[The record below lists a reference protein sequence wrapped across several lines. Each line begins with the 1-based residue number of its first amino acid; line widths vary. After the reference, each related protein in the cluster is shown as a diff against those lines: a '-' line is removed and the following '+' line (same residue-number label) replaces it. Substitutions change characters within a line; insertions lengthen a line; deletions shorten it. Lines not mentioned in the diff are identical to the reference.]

1 MSEWDQFR
9 NVDDEWSQFRSV
21 ETPVRSKDE
30 VTKAFGSMPEG
41 VRLHL
46 KRQAVGGQQI
56 GSDIGRFV
64 SGEMGQ
70 EYSPYR
76 KELERRRLEL
86 EKETKEAPL
95 GTRLGD
101 IGAGVLEFGAIPM
114 PIKGGTLSR
123 MLWNATTGA
132 GFGALEPQESGYKRG
147 IAAGEGA
154 MMGAFVPE
162 ILSKIPSVGAG
173 IRGMVSPG
181 YAGSRYMSREFPGM
195 NLPEEVGG
203 RWSNVPQESKLSEV
217 PEGFMY
223 ESPERVGPVPEPFF
237 SSGVKPTV
245 GYVTNNPELRQ
256 LETLQRLKPGSKLQF
271 SARDLENQLAV
282 QRGVQE
288 RSITQAEENAAKAQ
302 LNRVTGPMRE
312 KAYEDIRTLGMQDEA
327 AQPLREEIERI
338 KTAEGTRANPNARK
352 IALETEKYGLGVGH
366 PEFPEGYPGGP
377 APEDLYQARKSI
389 NDSLKKTGI
398 NLSDRD
404 IATQSARVE
413 AMAMKEAIDQGM
425 NFASAGSWQK
435 YLDEYIKGIAPITEG
450 RAFRSILDLARN
462 VKKLPGEDVRP
473 ITPYMMRRGA
483 SDLTTQEMGKETID
497 LLSPQNRR
505 FANEAADALDAM
517 ENAQIGVRGT
527 AGSPTAEFG
536 SLLANEVVNRA
547 AAGTPGG
554 KLALDLV
561 AMLGQSRG
569 SRILN
574 EALLDPNKMQG
585 LLRMYHQGQAPT
597 WLGEAASRAGAYVP
611 EMYKRKFGAK

>member
-1 MSEWDQFR
+1 MGGSQAMSSIDWTF
-9 NVDDEWSQFRSV
+9 DEPAQDWSF
-21 ETPVRSKDE
+21 DE
-30 VTKAFGSMPEG
+30 SPIPMNKAFGSMPEG
-41 VRLHL
+41 VKLHL
-46 KRQAVGGQQI
+46 KRQAVGAQQI
-56 GSDIGRFV
+56 GSDIGRFI
-64 SGEMGQ
+64 SGEIGQ

-76 KELERRRLEL
+76 QELERRRLQL

-95 GTRLGD
+95 GTKYGD
-101 IGAGVLEFGAIPM
+101 IAAGALEFGAIPM
-114 PIKGGTLSR
+114 PMKGGSLAR
-123 MLWNATTGA
+123 MAWNAVTGA

-154 MMGAFVPE
+154 MLGAFAPE
-162 ILSKIPSVGAG
+162 IMSRIPSVGAG
-173 IRGMVSPG
+173 IRGIVSPN
-181 YAGSRYMSREFPGM
+181 YAGARYAAQEFPGM

-203 RWSNVPQESKLSEV
+203 RWSNVPK
-217 PEGFMY
+217 EGEM
-223 ESPERVGPVPEPFF
+223 GPVTEPFF
-237 SSGVKPTV
+237 HSGAKPTV
-245 GYVTNNPELRQ
+245 GYVTSSPELRQ

-271 SARDLENQLAV
+271 AARDLENQLAV

-302 LNRVTGPMRE
+302 LNRVTDPMRE
-312 KAYEDIRTLGMQDEA
+312 KAYENIRTLGMQDEA

-377 APEDLYQARKSI
+377 SPEDLYQARKNI
-389 NDSLKKTGI
+389 NDSLKKTGV
-398 NLSDRD
+398 NLSKQD

-450 RAFRSILDLARN
+450 KAFRSILDLARN
-462 VKKLPGEDVRP
+462 VKKLPGEDIRP

-497 LLSPQNRR
+497 LLTPQNRR
-505 FANEAADALDAM
+505 FVNEAADALDAM

-527 AGSPTAEFG
+527 AGPATAEYG
-536 SLLANEVVNRA
+536 SLIANEIVNRA
-547 AAGTPGG
+547 ASNTPGG
-554 KLALDLV
+554 KFALDLV
-561 AMLGQSRG
+561 SMLGQSRG

-585 LLRMYHQGQAPT
+585 LLKMYHQGQAPT
-597 WLGEAASRAGAYVP
+597 WFGEAASRAGAYVP

>member
-1 MSEWDQFR
+1 MENWRDYVEPAVDWRTLVEEPVFAREEAKKMGAGSVSEGG
-9 NVDDEWSQFRSV
+9 
-21 ETPVRSKDE
+21 K
-30 VTKAFGSMPEG
+30 
-41 VRLHL
+41 LHL
-46 KRQAVGGQQI
+46 KRQAIGAQQI
-56 GSDIGRFV
+56 GSDIARLF

-70 EYSPYR
+70 PYSPYR
-76 KELERRRLEL
+76 QAIEQRRLEL
-86 EKETKEAPL
+86 ERETKEAPPL
-95 GTRLGD
+95 TRMGD
-101 IGAGVLEFGAIPM
+101 IGAGALEFGMIPM
-114 PIKGGTLSR
+114 PIKGGALSR

-132 GFGALEPQESGYKRG
+132 GFGALEPQESNYKRA
-147 IAAGEGA
+147 IAAGEGGA
-154 MMGAFVPE
+154 MGAFLPE
-162 ILSKIPSVGAG
+162 IMSRIPSVGAG
-173 IRGMVSPG
+173 IRGIVSPG
-181 YAGSRYMSREFPGM
+181 YAGARYAAKEFPGM

-203 RWSNVPQESKLSEV
+203 LWSNVPK
-217 PEGFMY
+217 EGEM
-223 ESPERVGPVPEPFF
+223 GPVTEPFF
-237 SSGVKPTV
+237 SAGVKPTV
-245 GYVTNNPELRQ
+245 GYVTSSPELRQ

-288 RSITQAEENAAKAQ
+288 RAMTQAEEAAAMAQ
-302 LNRVTGPMRE
+302 LNAKTGPMRE
-312 KAYEDIRTLGMQDEA
+312 KAFEDIRTLGTMDEMS
-327 AQPLREEIERI
+327 QPLREEIERI
-338 KTAEGTRANPNARK
+338 KTAEGTRANPAARK
-352 IALETEKYGLGVGH
+352 IATTTEKYGLGVGH

-377 APEDLYQARKSI
+377 SPEDLYQARKSI

-398 NLSDRD
+398 NLSKQD

-413 AMAMKEAIDQGM
+413 AMAMKEAIDQGL

-450 RAFRSILDLARN
+450 KAFRSILDLARN
-462 VKKLPGEDVRP
+462 VKKLPGEDIRP

-497 LLSPQNRR
+497 LLTPQNRR
-505 FANEAADALDAM
+505 FVNEAADALDAM

-527 AGSPTAEFG
+527 AGSPTAELG

-554 KLALDLV
+554 KFALDLV
-561 AMLGQSRG
+561 SMLGQSRG

-597 WLGEAASRAGAYVP
+597 WFGEAASRAGAYVP